1 MGVEGAG
8 GDPKD
13 YPGQHNKSV
22 ARPMKLDTGF
32 EKGDFEANGDAVNSR
47 RNLVREEDNGL
58 EAGDESMSFGEQASS
73 GNDLV
78 NENPERDIETYNRAY
93 DETALFY
100 SLLVTQVPVSVE
112 HKILSKLW
120 RASTLKTTTQAHRL
134 KTLFGVRDL
143 CRLNSVAAGAENA
156 IMPSLIGFL
165 TNGLAEADSFPELGL
180 DPNIALPSIVERD
193 RSRCY
198 EGLINLKQRFQDL
211 RKAEINATNVK
222 LEDILEEGAD
232 EEFSTLLDKQ
242 TSSRSCSA
250 AMMGQAH
257 ALTQRMGARLS
268 PLRFNACVEELHKFL
283 KLKLVDDRSLTQGWD
298 KLVEGL
304 KRHAQM
310 QSMHLIPLVEDFLLD
325 GDIISGSKAG
335 NSVGITEEERKATE
349 QRWLDDNQEMRRQ
362 QDIAL
367 HVLMNARRGFLNEKD
382 PDFDEPEYEQLMRKR
397 SSSHSFAYRLATMLK
412 PLPYCQVYELV
423 MKFELSATRR
433 DIKCELLRAEHVEK
447 LRKICEDEGSR
458 AADWVEHDDAEFN
471 AMLPN
476 FYEVLDNFY
485 FEHFH
490 LAKHE
495 ALCRGKNLALRLT
508 AKPVVGK
515 AKYTSQENS
524 VPKSTQLDQ
533 QPAEGEE
540 REEQPVG
547 FRSFVGAL
555 GEEASGEE
563 VEIEQG
569 GVLASQTALREMRT
583 IFVSNLPDAL
593 ADNQL
598 QILMKKTFA
607 RCGEVHFI

>member
-1 MGVEGAG
+1 MAPLGAVLG
-8 GDPKD
+8 YLG
-13 YPGQHNKSV
+13 
-22 ARPMKLDTGF
+22 
-32 EKGDFEANGDAVNSR
+32 AV
-47 RNLVREEDNGL
+47 
-58 EAGDESMSFGEQASS
+58 
-73 GNDLV
+73 
-78 NENPERDIETYNRAY
+78 
-93 DETALFY
+93 
-100 SLLVTQVPVSVE
+100 
-112 HKILSKLW
+112 
-120 RASTLKTTTQAHRL
+120 
-134 KTLFGVRDL
+134 
-143 CRLNSVAAGAENA
+143 
-156 IMPSLIGFL
+156 
-165 TNGLAEADSFPELGL
+165 LAD
-180 DPNIALPSIVERD
+180 
-193 RSRCY
+193 
-198 EGLINLKQRFQDL
+198 
-211 RKAEINATNVK
+211 
-222 LEDILEEGAD
+222 
-232 EEFSTLLDKQ
+232 
-242 TSSRSCSA
+242 
-250 AMMGQAH
+250 
-257 ALTQRMGARLS
+257 
-268 PLRFNACVEELHKFL
+268 
-283 KLKLVDDRSLTQGWD
+283 
-298 KLVEGL
+298 
-304 KRHAQM
+304 
-310 QSMHLIPLVEDFLLD
+310 
-325 GDIISGSKAG
+325 
-335 NSVGITEEERKATE
+335 
-349 QRWLDDNQEMRRQ
+349 
-362 QDIAL
+362 
-367 HVLMNARRGFLNEKD
+367 
-382 PDFDEPEYEQLMRKR
+382 
-397 SSSHSFAYRLATMLK
+397 LATMLK

-495 ALCRGKNLALRLT
+495 TLCRGKNLALRLT

-524 VPKSTQLDQ
+524 VPKSTQHDQ